1 MREMKSHLISQV
13 ILKQFANPQK
23 EVLVHDVNNE
33 ASRLEKTEDVAFRE
47 VDRDFIGDLEKRW
60 DTEIE
65 SEVQQAIQSLENG
78 DLLHSDKHMKTIKRV
93 IALHYI
99 RTQAHFAA
107 KQIEAQ
113 EAYRQ
118 KIIDEVSAQYP
129 DQKKLIEERV
139 AIEWP
144 VTELKATIGV
154 FEKYIP
160 KVEKF
165 LDKHGLEVGVAPEGS
180 EFIIGDVPVV
190 TADGDGNFG
199 MLNGVA
205 ITDARSVAMPL
216 TPKYI
221 VAIKTK
227 PSTKKYRQLTKEQV
241 EKANSRQTL
250 LAMEQC
256 YSKPEHKPGIYV
268 LYFNGLGT
276 GKLRKRE
283 ELAIKYLAKRGI
295 YVTPARINWR
305 SHEAFPALFKRMT
318 KLTQSQLKEHGKVV
332 LVGSS
337 AGGSLAVNILAR
349 LHSTDLR
356 AITLCSRL
364 NISNL
369 AWWDSRTLE
378 RMAHLGTPQASQSFS
393 DSVTHCGTVAAK
405 QLSKADK
412 ERLILVR
419 QWADFV
425 VPRRTMGIDGVQTF
439 KVSAIGHGWGIA
451 LAVRRLPKILS
462 NP

>member
-1 MREMKSHLISQV
+1 MRSHLISQV
-13 ILKQFANPQK
+13 ILKQFANPQN
-23 EVLVHDVNNE
+23 EVLVHDVNNI
-33 ASRLEKTEDVAFRE
+33 ATHLEKTKDVAFRE
-47 VDRDFIGDLEKRW
+47 VDRNLIGDLEKKW

-65 SEVQQAIQSLENG
+65 SEVRQAIQSLENG
-78 DLLHSDKHMKTIKRV
+78 DLLHSDKHMKTLKRV

-118 KIIDEVSAQYP
+118 KIIDEVSVQYP

-144 VTELKATIGV
+144 ITELKATIGV

-190 TADGDGNFG
+190 TADGNGNFG

-205 ITDARSVAMPL
+205 ITDARGVAMPL

-227 PSTKKYRQLTKEQV
+227 PFAKKYRQLTKEQV
-241 EKANSRQTL
+241 EKANSRQAL
-250 LAMEQC
+250 LTMEQY
-256 YSKPEHKPGIYV
+256 YSKPESRPGIHI

-276 GKLRKRE
+276 GKLRRRE
-283 ELAIKYLAKRGI
+283 KVAINYLARRGI
-295 YVTPARINWR
+295 YVTPANVNWR
-305 SHEAFPALFKRMT
+305 SGEAFSLLFKRMT

-337 AGGSLAVNILAR
+337 AGGSLAINILAR
-349 LHSTDLR
+349 LHDTNLR

-369 AWWDSRTLE
+369 AWWDSRTLG
-378 RMAHLGTPQASQSFS
+378 RMAHLGTPQASQAFF

-405 QLSKADK
+405 QLSKTDK
-412 ERLILVR
+412 EHLILVR

-425 VPRRTMGIDGVQTF
+425 VPRRTMSIDAVRTYR
-439 KVSAIGHGWGIA
+439 VPAIGHGWGIVS
-451 LAVRRLPKILS
+451 AVRRLPKILKQLL
-462 NP
+462 